1 MKQFF
6 FISAI
11 IMSTLSF
18 AQPPQRD
25 DGMRPKMNKMAE
37 LSAENRATLLSKKM
51 TLKLDLS
58 KEQQAKVYQLF
69 LEKSQKRKDFKPHK
83 QETKLTKEMR
93 FETLNK
99 RLDQQIAFKAEMKS
113 ILTKEQYARWSKM
126 SARKRKPHKRKKQR
140 V

>member
-18 AQPPQRD
+18 AQPPQRGD
-25 DGMRPKMNKMAE
+25 RTPQKTNKMAN
-37 LSAENRATLLSKKM
+37 LSAENRATLMSKKM
-51 TLKLDLS
+51 SLKLDLS

-69 LEKSQKRKDFKPHK
+69 LEKTQKRKDSKLTK
-83 QETKLTKEMR
+83 QETKLTKEMS

-99 RLDQQIAFKAEMKS
+99 RLDQKIAFKAEMKS

-126 SARKRKPHKRKKQR
+126 SSRKGKPHKRKKQR
-140 V
+140 L

>member
-18 AQPPQRD
+18 AQPPQRGD
-25 DGMRPKMNKMAE
+25 RTPQKTNKMAN
-37 LSAENRATLLSKKM
+37 LSAENRATLMSKKM
-51 TLKLDLS
+51 SLKLDLS

-69 LEKSQKRKDFKPHK
+69 LEKTQKRKDSK
-83 QETKLTKEMR
+83 QETKLTKEMS

-99 RLDQQIAFKAEMKS
+99 RLDQKIAFKTEMKS
-113 ILTKEQYARWSKM
+113 ILTKEQYTRWSKM
-126 SARKRKPHKRKKQR
+126 SSKKGKPYKRHQQR
-140 V
+140 L

>member
-58 KEQQAKVYQLF
+58 QEQQAKVYQLF
-69 LEKSQKRKDFKPHK
+69 LEKFQKRKDSEHHK

-99 RLDQQIAFKAEMKS
+99 RLDQQIALKAEMKS

-126 SARKRKPHKRKKQR
+126 SARKRKPYKRKKQR
-140 V
+140 M

>member
-18 AQPPQRD
+18 AQPPQRGD
-25 DGMRPKMNKMAE
+25 RTPQKTNKTAN
-37 LSAENRATLLSKKM
+37 LSAENRATLMSKKM

-69 LEKSQKRKDFKPHK
+69 LEKTQKRKDSKRHK

-93 FETLNK
+93 FETLNN
-99 RLDQQIAFKAEMKS
+99 RLDQKIAFKTEMKS
-113 ILTKEQYARWSKM
+113 ILTKEQYTRWSKM
-126 SARKRKPHKRKKQR
+126 SSKKGKPYKRHQQR
-140 V
+140 M

>member
-18 AQPPQRD
+18 AQPPQRGD
-25 DGMRPKMNKMAE
+25 RTPQKTNKMAN
-37 LSAENRATLLSKKM
+37 LSAENRATLMSKKM

-69 LEKSQKRKDFKPHK
+69 LEKTQKRKDPKLTK
-83 QETKLTKEMR
+83 QETKPTKEMS

-99 RLDQQIAFKAEMKS
+99 RLDQKIAFKAEMKS

-126 SARKRKPHKRKKQR
+126 SSRKGKPHKRKKQR
-140 V
+140 L

>member
-18 AQPPQRD
+18 AQPPQRGD
-25 DGMRPKMNKMAE
+25 RTPQKTNKMAN
-37 LSAENRATLLSKKM
+37 LSAENRATLMSKKM
-51 TLKLDLS
+51 SLKLDLS

-69 LEKSQKRKDFKPHK
+69 LEKTQKRKDSKLTK
-83 QETKLTKEMR
+83 QETKLTKEMS

-99 RLDQQIAFKAEMKS
+99 RLDQKIAFKAEMKS

-126 SARKRKPHKRKKQR
+126 SSRKGKPHKRKKQR
-140 V
+140 M

>member
-18 AQPPQRD
+18 AQPPQRGD
-25 DGMRPKMNKMAE
+25 RTPQKTNKMAN
-37 LSAENRATLLSKKM
+37 LSAENRATLMSKKM
-51 TLKLDLS
+51 SLKLDLS

-69 LEKSQKRKDFKPHK
+69 LEKTQKRKDSK
-83 QETKLTKEMR
+83 QETKLTKEMS

-99 RLDQQIAFKAEMKS
+99 RLDQKIAFKTEMKS
-113 ILTKEQYARWSKM
+113 ILTKEQYTRWSKM
-126 SARKRKPHKRKKQR
+126 SSKKGKPYKRHQQR
-140 V
+140 M